1 MAHSL
6 IQRRLEAERA
16 RVEAYEASLRRVSQP
31 ARPAPSFETAIVEAK
46 RGFEADVLRDARAW
60 RPQMKTRDVARLRL
74 AAARYLFGRYT
85 VAEHLEQIWIDC
97 SGLAPAE
104 IILRKRWYIV
114 AAGGGS
120 LHREEA
126 GAWLSR
132 KEVHAFLNPLPH
144 LGFEAAMWQAI
155 ARSYS
160 NNSAIVLRIARSRI
174 AQTPRAELGFWR
186 EVVRFF
192 CAHPTTVEEMDD
204 LRDYLADCRRR
215 NPEFGLK
222 GRTLASLGRQMRE
235 WHRDLEAI
243 RRIEVA
249 RRRAEAAQARVR
261 GQALGRELAGDG
273 SWPGA
278 AIADWSWSPGGQGS
292 LQPRGAFGDP
302 VAYSSRSRGRDA
314 GHAPLR
320 RQLRAKV
327 HCRAR
332 VDLVATP
339 PRRRP
344 HGPDFDDRARP
355 SVPGDPSSGIRQ
367 PHATYRGAKAPGAL
381 GQGARDRPP
390 IASPAP
396 PGGAGYSGRQFPI
409 MGLNRSPFAR
419 AGLSSLVLCT
429 PQRLIRR
436 IVSRSSKCSS
446 FSSMGALAIDRRLIE
461 SPFPTRRKTSLASE
475 VRARPLI

>member
-6 IQRRLEAERA
+6 IQRRQEAERA

-31 ARPAPSFETAIVEAK
+31 ARPAPSFQTAIVEAK
-46 RGFEADVLRDARAW
+46 RGFEADILRDARAW

-74 AAARYLFGRYT
+74 AAARYLFARYT
-85 VAEHLEQIWIDC
+85 VSEHLEQIWIDC
-97 SGLAPAE
+97 SGLAPGE

-120 LHREEA
+120 LHREGA

-132 KEVHAFLNPLPH
+132 KEVHAFLNPPPH
-144 LGFEAAMWQAI
+144 LGFEAAIWQA
-155 ARSYS
+155 
-160 NNSAIVLRIARSRI
+160 IARSRI

-222 GRTLASLGRQMRE
+222 GRTLASLGQQMRE

-243 RRIEVA
+243 RRIEAA
-249 RRRAEAAQARVR
+249 RRRVEAAQARAR
-261 GQALGRELAGDG
+261 TSLGTRAGRRRQLAGRCDRRLVVE
-273 SWPGA
+273 S
-278 AIADWSWSPGGQGS
+278 GGQGS
-292 LQPRGAFGDP
+292 LQPRGASGDP
-302 VAYSSRSRGRDA
+302 AAYSSRSRGRDA

-327 HCRAR
+327 HCRTR

-344 HGPDFDDRARP
+344 YGSAFDDRARP
-355 SVPGDPSSGIRQ
+355 SVPGDPGSGIRQ

-390 IASPAP
+390 ITMPRAARRR
-396 PGGAGYSGRQFPI
+396 GGARVGEAVPVARLGHARVGETAVGR
-409 MGLNRSPFAR
+409 R
-419 AGLSSLVLCT
+419 
-429 PQRLIRR
+429 
-436 IVSRSSKCSS
+436 
-446 FSSMGALAIDRRLIE
+446 
-461 SPFPTRRKTSLASE
+461 
-475 VRARPLI
+475 

>member
-74 AAARYLFGRYT
+74 AAARYLFARYT

-132 KEVHAFLNPLPH
+132 KEVHAFLNPPPH
-144 LGFEAAMWQAI
+144 LGFEAAIWQAI

-160 NNSAIVLRIARSRI
+160 NDSAIVLRIARSRI

-243 RRIEVA
+243 RRIEFA

-278 AIADWSWSPGGQGS
+278 AIADWSWSPAAKDRSNREEHLVIQ
-292 LQPRGAFGDP
+292 LRTAADL
-302 VAYSSRSRGRDA
+302 VAETRAMHHCVASYAPKCIA
-314 GHAPLR
+314 GHASIWSLR
-320 RQLRAKV
+320 RRAAG
-327 HCRAR
+327 HTDRILTIELDRQCRAIQVR
-332 VDLVATP
+332 GFANRTP
-339 PRRRP
+339 RTEERKLLERW
-344 HGPDFDDRARP
+344 
-355 SVPGDPSSGIRQ
+355 
-367 PHATYRGAKAPGAL
+367 AKARG
-381 GQGARDRPP
+381 
-390 IASPAP
+390 
-396 PGGAGYSGRQFPI
+396 
-409 MGLNRSPFAR
+409 
-419 AGLSSLVLCT
+419 
-429 PQRLIRR
+429 
-436 IVSRSSKCSS
+436 
-446 FSSMGALAIDRRLIE
+446 IDL
-461 SPFPTRRKTSLASE
+461 P
-475 VRARPLI
+475 

>member
-6 IQRRLEAERA
+6 IQRRQEAERA

-31 ARPAPSFETAIVEAK
+31 ARPAPSFQTAIVEAK
-46 RGFEADVLRDARAW
+46 RGFEADILRDARAW

-74 AAARYLFGRYT
+74 AAARYLFARYT

-97 SGLAPAE
+97 SGLAPDE

-120 LHREEA
+120 LHREGA

-132 KEVHAFLNPLPH
+132 KEVHAFLNPPPR
-144 LGFEAAMWQAI
+144 LGFEAAIWQAV

-160 NNSAIVLRIARSRI
+160 NDPAIVLRIARSRI

-204 LRDYLADCRRR
+204 LRDYLADCHRR

-249 RRRAEAAQARVR
+249 RRRAEAAQARAR
-261 GQALGRELAGDG
+261 GQALARDLAGDG

-278 AIADWSWSPGGQGS
+278 AIADWSWSP
-292 LQPRGAFGDP
+292 AVED
-302 VAYSSRSRGRDA
+302 RSKREE
-314 GHAPLR
+314 HLVI
-320 RQLRAKV
+320 QLRTA
-327 HCRAR
+327 A
-332 VDLVATP
+332 DLVAETRAMHHCVASYAP
-339 PRRRP
+339 KCIAGCASIWSLRRRAAG
-344 HGPDFDDRARP
+344 HTDRLLTIEL
-355 SVPGDPSSGIRQ
+355 DPQ
-367 PHATYRGAKAPGAL
+367 YRAIQVRGFANRAPRTEERKLLERWAKARG
-381 GQGARDRPP
+381 
-390 IASPAP
+390 
-396 PGGAGYSGRQFPI
+396 
-409 MGLNRSPFAR
+409 
-419 AGLSSLVLCT
+419 
-429 PQRLIRR
+429 
-436 IVSRSSKCSS
+436 
-446 FSSMGALAIDRRLIE
+446 IDL
-461 SPFPTRRKTSLASE
+461 P
-475 VRARPLI
+475 

>member
-74 AAARYLFGRYT
+74 AAARYLFARYA

-120 LHREEA
+120 LHRKEA

-132 KEVHAFLNPLPH
+132 KEVHAFLNPPPH
-144 LGFEAAMWQAI
+144 LGFEAAIWQAI

-160 NNSAIVLRIARSRI
+160 NDPAIALRIARSRI

-222 GRTLASLGRQMRE
+222 GRT
-235 WHRDLEAI
+235 
-243 RRIEVA
+243 
-249 RRRAEAAQARVR
+249 
-261 GQALGRELAGDG
+261 
-273 SWPGA
+273 
-278 AIADWSWSPGGQGS
+278 
-292 LQPRGAFGDP
+292 
-302 VAYSSRSRGRDA
+302 
-314 GHAPLR
+314 
-320 RQLRAKV
+320 
-327 HCRAR
+327 
-332 VDLVATP
+332 

-355 SVPGDPSSGIRQ
+355 SVPGDPGSGIRQ

-390 IASPAP
+390 IASPPP
-396 PGGAGYSGRQFPI
+396 PGGAGYPGRR
-409 MGLNRSPFAR
+409 GRSHCEVGTR
-419 AGLSSLVLCT
+419 
-429 PQRLIRR
+429 Q
-436 IVSRSSKCSS
+436 SRSDSCGS
-446 FSSMGALAIDRRLIE
+446 AIACDG
-461 SPFPTRRKTSLASE
+461 
-475 VRARPLI
+475 VDWRARKDSQRKRA